1 MAKFKKLFPSNTT
14 SPKNDNSSE
23 NTFDIVESINNSN
36 EIELFEEV
44 TQSFIQTDIDVIA
57 PEKQSRHTE
66 KIPVNQIKFANNNPF
81 AVNDKSQQGQ
91 ADFEALKES
100 INSVGLIHNIVVN
113 KVGNEYY
120 VVSGER
126 RLRAVRELNWEAVP
140 CTVMEQLNNNVAQEM
155 LFLANIDV
163 RHYTPY
169 EELTYVEQLSELY
182 QQMLL
187 DGRMTGAVRENIATK
202 LNKSKRQV
210 SKYIFINKHISY
222 LNDSEIEA
230 LKKDEISINKA
241 YMIIKDRLAIKEAEE
256 PTVEQNDESGSE
268 VVNMHDSIDE
278 FDIMLPT
285 KTENEINKRK
295 FDKLPEVV
303 ISDVD
308 IVIDDKKVPNGT
320 SNKLVSYNLIDI
332 ISKRENLLKCRGKS
346 NEGTYVGGYLFELD
360 KQKYIV
366 VNAQI
371 KEQENSMKTTRI
383 SVTMFPVL
391 EDTIELIEE

>member
-14 SPKNDNSSE
+14 SPKNDNSAE
-23 NTFDIVESINNSN
+23 DTFDIVESINNSN

-91 ADFEALKES
+91 TDFEALKES

-126 RLRAVRELNWEAVP
+126 RLRAVRELNWEVVP

-222 LNDSEIEA
+222 LNDSEIDA
-230 LKKDEISINKA
+230 LKKAEISINKA
-241 YMIIKDRLAIKEAEE
+241 YLIIKDRLAIKEAEE

-278 FDIMLPT
+278 FDIMLPA

-332 ISKRENLLKCRGKS
+332 ITNRENLLKCRGKS

-360 KQKYIV
+360 KKKYIV